1 LNFPILP
8 TFPISPSNANNAPTL
23 TLSATN
29 ARINNDSAVK
39 IFNNV
44 NAGGG
49 VSGNGVADT
58 GSSSII
64 KQIVFTVKAVKDF
77 ASEIVTIDGVSIPLV
92 NTPADVSFTNGGSY
106 FVTVIGSAVQV
117 TLKNLSL
124 STADDN
130 NQVNSLI
137 ESITYQNI
145 STTPTDGTRQILVSK
160 ITDGGVTSSPSNPYA
175 GSNYKDFGNTLLSN
189 VTVDTLAPNAPSTL
203 SVPENDN
210 GGISVAEASDGTMV
224 IVSLVDTMAAVNDV
238 ISVVI
243 DGASTLYTITQN
255 DIDAE
260 SASVSIPKSVLDL
273 AGYGSAQVTATIKDA
288 TSNVSQSSQPVTINV
303 IAPNALPTGEVT
315 ILGTPTQGQMLTA
328 TNNLADA
335 NGMGTVSYTWYA
347 DGAEISGA
355 TGNTFTLT
363 QAQVDK
369 KMTVTARYF
378 DGQNTAESVTS
389 SQTAKIANINDAPT
403 GVVTITGTATQGQVL
418 TASNTLAD
426 VDGLGTILYKW
437 YANGTEIS
445 GATAATYTLT
455 QAEVGKAITAK
466 ASYTDGG
473 NTVET
478 VSSSATAN
486 VANINDA
493 PTSVDKTVTINEDAS
508 QIFAVS
514 DFGFTDAA
522 GESDTLSAVI
532 ISTLPALGTLT
543 LNNVNV
549 VQGQRIPVA
558 TIPTLKYTPA
568 LNGNGLNY
576 ASIGF
581 KVQDNG
587 GTANGGVDTSVIANT
602 LTIHVTA
609 VNDAPVVVTTP
620 TTLTTLED
628 TATSFVINTQL
639 AGKVTDADGTALKA
653 IGIWQNTST
662 NGIWAYSTDGAV
674 TWTNFPSS
682 LTSTPNGTGVM
693 YLNATDSL
701 RFTPTANANG
711 TALGSLNYRAIDATF
726 GTFATGAI
734 VNTNANYGG
743 TGAVSLANGY
753 LNVDVTAVNEA
764 PILTTTSTRAYTEN
778 GAAAAINTV
787 ITVADLDNTTLASGT
802 VSISTGFAIGQDVL
816 SFTNVPATMG
826 NIAGSYNATTGVMTL
841 TSASST
847 ATIAQWQV
855 AMRAVSYSN
864 TSDAP
869 STAARTVSY
878 VINDGAA
885 NSTAV
890 TSTINVTAVND
901 APVLTTMSTLTYTE
915 NDAAAPINT
924 VLTVADDNTTLAS
937 GKVSITTGFVTGQDV
952 LSFTNVP
959 ATMGNIEGAYNATTG
974 VMTLTSASSTATVA
988 QWQVAM
994 RAVSYSN
1001 TSNTPTTAAR
1011 TVSYVINDGVVNST
1025 AFTSKINV
1033 MSVNDAPSA
1042 TSSTI
1047 TVLEDSSKTFAT
1059 SDFGF
1064 SDVDGNT
1071 LSAVIISTLP
1081 AAGTLTLNNVNVVQ
1095 GQRIPVAAIPTLKYT
1110 PALNVNGLN
1119 YASVGFNVQDNGGVA
1134 NGGIDTSVMA
1144 NTLIIHV
1151 TAVNDAPA
1159 GVNDSDNA
1167 IEASGVANATAGI
1180 NPSGNVLNNDTDVDN
1195 ATNTLTIKSIL
1206 KGMTGTATAVT
1217 ASTTSTNGTSIA
1229 GTYGTLVMGADGS
1242 YIYSVNQSNV
1252 TVQALNVGSA
1262 PLSDVFTYTV
1272 KDPLGLT
1279 STATI
1284 TVMVNGAND
1293 AAVIAGTSTATL
1305 TETNIAQST
1314 SGTLTITDVDSA
1326 TTFVAQTNVA
1336 GSNGYGKFSVTM
1348 AGAWTY
1354 TMNTAHD
1361 EFIAGQAYTDSLTV
1375 TSADGTSK
1383 LVTVTINGA
1392 DDAAYIS
1399 GTSTASLT
1407 ETDGIQTANGT
1418 VAVMDVDSAV
1428 NNTFVAQ
1435 TNVAKT
1441 YGNFTIST
1449 AGVWS
1454 YVMSSAHNEFVAG
1467 TNYTDSITVASV
1479 TGASKVITV
1488 TMVGTNDAAV
1498 IGGVN
1503 TASLTES
1510 NIVQSTGGTLTI
1522 SDVDSTAAFIAQT
1535 NIAGSNGYGTFT
1547 LSTTGVWTYSMNTA
1561 HDEFLLGQ
1569 VYTDS
1574 MTVKAV
1580 DGTTQLVT
1588 VSMTGTNDA
1597 PTLSYIDT
1605 GSSNIDAIT
1614 NSAAM
1619 SVSSLEAS
1627 ATWQYQ
1633 VDGGTWQTGTG
1644 TTFTMSE
1651 GTHDYNV
1658 RQKDTLNNVS
1668 ATTSKTV
1675 TLDTV
1680 APNAAGVTL
1689 ASDTGAS
1696 NTDGVTN
1703 NGTVNV
1709 SLSSDTNNWQYSTNG
1724 GTTWSNGTGTTF
1736 SLGAG
1741 TYAANSVQVQ
1751 AFDKAGNVALT
1762 KYAPALTVDKSA
1774 PTVSVAMGN
1783 TALPFGQSTT
1793 VNFNFSEAVYGFAN
1807 ADVSVSGGS
1816 LSNITGSG
1824 QSYSATFTA
1833 GYSYNAGSY
1842 VSVNANTY
1850 TDQAGNN
1857 GGSNSTGAFRVG
1869 PNVADVARNMSL
1881 YVGYYGHNGS
1891 DPYGY
1896 INIRLSGNN
1905 DLQGATVTLYDGWGH
1920 SWSRTVQ
1927 GAGGTT
1933 DFGQI
1938 TGTGDN
1944 VTRYHADI
1952 TYAGISASIGG
1963 GVAYE
1968 VTSRGLLNWGIFKCI
1983 SSDTAYSFCYTSPI
1997 VLDLNGDGVQTVD
2010 TAHGVRF
2017 DMAGDGMK
2025 ESIGWVDSHDA
2036 LLVRDINHDGQIND
2050 GTELFGSDSVLKNG
2064 EKAGDGWSALADVD
2078 SNGDGKIDAADA
2090 VFAEINVWVDAN
2102 SDGVAETGELRSLSD
2117 AGIQHIDVAH
2127 ATSNTTQNNNVLFG
2141 TGQFTFTDGTT
2152 AAMTDAWFDV
2162 GQTLSLDFTQVN
2174 GQPIDMTDGQAQTLQ
2189 INVQDLVAYTQI
2201 NGALQ
2206 ILGDAIDVVNIVN
2219 DGVAVVAQ
2227 SQIINDQI
2235 LNAYD
2240 VNQDGVSDLLILLA
2254 INQTSLFTVH

>member
-1 LNFPILP
+1 MNFPILP
-8 TFPISPSNANNAPTL
+8 TFAISPSNTNNAPTL

-29 ARINNDSAVK
+29 TRINNDSAVK

-124 STADDN
+124 STANDN

-175 GSNYKDFGNTLLSN
+175 GSNYKDFGNTLLSS

-210 GGISVAEASDGTMV
+210 GGISVAEAIDGTMV

-288 TSNVSQSSQPVTINV
+288 TNNVGQPSQPVTINV

-389 SQTAKIANINDAPT
+389 SQTAEIANINDAPV
-403 GVVTITGTATQGQVL
+403 GV
-418 TASNTLAD
+418 S
-426 VDGLGTILYKW
+426 
-437 YANGTEIS
+437 
-445 GATAATYTLT
+445 
-455 QAEVGKAITAK
+455 
-466 ASYTDGG
+466 
-473 NTVET
+473 
-478 VSSSATAN
+478 
-486 VANINDA
+486 
-493 PTSVDKTVTINEDAS
+493 
-508 QIFAVS
+508 
-514 DFGFTDAA
+514 
-522 GESDTLSAVI
+522 
-532 ISTLPALGTLT
+532 
-543 LNNVNV
+543 
-549 VQGQRIPVA
+549 
-558 TIPTLKYTPA
+558 
-568 LNGNGLNY
+568 
-576 ASIGF
+576 
-581 KVQDNG
+581 
-587 GTANGGVDTSVIANT
+587 
-602 LTIHVTA
+602 
-609 VNDAPVVVTTP
+609 
-620 TTLTTLED
+620 
-628 TATSFVINTQL
+628 
-639 AGKVTDADGTALKA
+639 
-653 IGIWQNTST
+653 
-662 NGIWAYSTDGAV
+662 
-674 TWTNFPSS
+674 
-682 LTSTPNGTGVM
+682 
-693 YLNATDSL
+693 
-701 RFTPTANANG
+701 
-711 TALGSLNYRAIDATF
+711 
-726 GTFATGAI
+726 
-734 VNTNANYGG
+734 
-743 TGAVSLANGY
+743 
-753 LNVDVTAVNEA
+753 
-764 PILTTTSTRAYTEN
+764 
-778 GAAAAINTV
+778 
-787 ITVADLDNTTLASGT
+787 
-802 VSISTGFAIGQDVL
+802 
-816 SFTNVPATMG
+816 
-826 NIAGSYNATTGVMTL
+826 
-841 TSASST
+841 
-847 ATIAQWQV
+847 
-855 AMRAVSYSN
+855 
-864 TSDAP
+864 
-869 STAARTVSY
+869 
-878 VINDGAA
+878 
-885 NSTAV
+885 
-890 TSTINVTAVND
+890 
-901 APVLTTMSTLTYTE
+901 
-915 NDAAAPINT
+915 
-924 VLTVADDNTTLAS
+924 
-937 GKVSITTGFVTGQDV
+937 
-952 LSFTNVP
+952 
-959 ATMGNIEGAYNATTG
+959 
-974 VMTLTSASSTATVA
+974 
-988 QWQVAM
+988 
-994 RAVSYSN
+994 
-1001 TSNTPTTAAR
+1001 
-1011 TVSYVINDGVVNST
+1011 
-1025 AFTSKINV
+1025 
-1033 MSVNDAPSA
+1033 
-1042 TSSTI
+1042 
-1047 TVLEDSSKTFAT
+1047 
-1059 SDFGF
+1059 
-1064 SDVDGNT
+1064 
-1071 LSAVIISTLP
+1071 
-1081 AAGTLTLNNVNVVQ
+1081 
-1095 GQRIPVAAIPTLKYT
+1095 
-1110 PALNVNGLN
+1110 
-1119 YASVGFNVQDNGGVA
+1119 
-1134 NGGIDTSVMA
+1134 
-1144 NTLIIHV
+1144 
-1151 TAVNDAPA
+1151 
-1159 GVNDSDNA
+1159 DSDNA

-1217 ASTTSTNGTSIA
+1217 VSTTSTNGTSIA

-1252 TVQALNVGSA
+1252 TVQALNIGSA

-1336 GSNGYGKFSVTM
+1336 GSNGYGKFSVTT

-1522 SDVDSTAAFIAQT
+1522 SDVDSTASFASYVT
-1535 NIAGSNGYGTFT
+1535 GSNGYGTFT

-1580 DGTTQLVT
+1580 DGTTKLVT

-1605 GSSNIDAIT
+1605 GSSNTDAIT

-1709 SLSSDTNNWQYSTNG
+1709 SLSSDTNNWQYSING

-1774 PTVSVAMGN
+1774 PTVSVAIGN

-1807 ADVSVSGGS
+1807 SDVSVSGGS

-1869 PNVADVARNMSL
+1869 PNVADIARNMSL

-1896 INIRLSGNN
+1896 IDIRLSGNN

-1968 VTSRGLLNWGIFKCI
+1968 VTSRGLFNWGIFKCI

-2010 TAHGVRF
+2010 TAHGVHF

-2050 GTELFGSDSVLKNG
+2050 GTELFGSESVLKNG

-2102 SDGVAETGELRSLSD
+2102 SDGLAETGELRSLSD
-2117 AGIQHIDVAH
+2117 AGIQHIDLAH

-2206 ILGDAIDVVNIVN
+2206 ISCDAIDAVNIVN

>member
-1 LNFPILP
+1 MPN
-8 TFPISPSNANNAPTL
+8 FPISPSNTNNAPTL

-29 ARINNDSAVK
+29 TRINNDSAVK

-224 IVSLVDTMAAVNDV
+224 IVSLVGTMAAVNDV

-288 TSNVSQSSQPVTINV
+288 TSNVSQASQPVTINV

-315 ILGTPTQGQMLTA
+315 ILGTPTQGQILTA

-403 GVVTITGTATQGQVL
+403 GLVTITGTATQGQIL

-426 VDGLGTILYKW
+426 VDGLGTISYKW
-437 YANGTEIS
+437 YANGTEIT
-445 GATAATYTLT
+445 GATANTFTLT
-455 QAEVGKAITAK
+455 QAQVGKAITAK

-514 DFGFTDAA
+514 DFGLTDAA

-549 VQGQRIPVA
+549 VQGQRIPIA

-802 VSISTGFAIGQDVL
+802 VSISTGFALGQDVL

-864 TSDAP
+864 TS
-869 STAARTVSY
+869 
-878 VINDGAA
+878 
-885 NSTAV
+885 
-890 TSTINVTAVND
+890 
-901 APVLTTMSTLTYTE
+901 
-915 NDAAAPINT
+915 
-924 VLTVADDNTTLAS
+924 
-937 GKVSITTGFVTGQDV
+937 
-952 LSFTNVP
+952 
-959 ATMGNIEGAYNATTG
+959 
-974 VMTLTSASSTATVA
+974 
-988 QWQVAM
+988 
-994 RAVSYSN
+994 
-1001 TSNTPTTAAR
+1001 NTPTTAAR

-1025 AFTSKINV
+1025 AFTSTINV
-1033 MSVNDAPSA
+1033 MPVNDAPSA

-1047 TVLEDSSKTFAT
+1047 TVLEDSSKTFAA

-1095 GQRIPVAAIPTLKYT
+1095 GQRIPVATIPTLKYT
-1110 PALNVNGLN
+1110 PALNMNGLN

-1134 NGGIDTSVMA
+1134 NGGIDTSVTA

-1151 TAVNDAPA
+1151 TAVNDAPV

-1336 GSNGYGKFSVTM
+1336 GSNGYGKFSVTT

-1375 TSADGTSK
+1375 TSEDGTSK
-1383 LVTVTINGA
+1383 LLTVTINGA

-1454 YVMSSAHNEFVAG
+1454 YVMSSAHNEFVEG

-1522 SDVDSTAAFIAQT
+1522 SDVDSTASFASYVT
-1535 NIAGSNGYGTFT
+1535 GSNGYGTFT

-1580 DGTTQLVT
+1580 DGTTKLVT

-1605 GSSNIDAIT
+1605 GSSNTDAIT

-1633 VDGGTWQTGTG
+1633 VDGGIWQTGTG

-1696 NTDGVTN
+1696 NTDGATN

-1857 GGSNSTGAFRVG
+1857 GGANSTGAFRVG
-1869 PNVADVARNMSL
+1869 PNVTDVARNMSL

-1896 INIRLSGNN
+1896 IDIRLSGNN

-1968 VTSRGLLNWGIFKCI
+1968 VTSRGLFNWGIFKCI

-2010 TAHGVRF
+2010 IAHGVQF

-2050 GTELFGSDSVLKNG
+2050 GTELFGSESVLKNG

-2090 VFAEINVWVDAN
+2090 VFAEIKVWVDAN

-2189 INVQDLVAYTQI
+2189 LNVQDLLAYTQL

-2206 ILGDAIDVVNIVN
+2206 ILGDAIDAVNIVN

-2227 SQIINDQI
+2227 SQIINNQI

-2240 VNQDGVSDLLILLA
+2240 VNQDGVNDLLILLA

>member
-1 LNFPILP
+1 MPN
-8 TFPISPSNANNAPTL
+8 FPISPSNTNNAPTL

-29 ARINNDSAVK
+29 TRINNDSAVK

-224 IVSLVDTMAAVNDV
+224 IVSLVGTMAAVNDV

-288 TSNVSQSSQPVTINV
+288 TSNVSQASQPVTINV

-315 ILGTPTQGQMLTA
+315 ILGTPTQGQILTA

-389 SQTAKIANINDAPT
+389 SQTAKVANINDAPT
-403 GVVTITGTATQGQVL
+403 GLVTITGTATQGQVL

-426 VDGLGTILYKW
+426 VDGLGTVSYKW

-514 DFGFTDAA
+514 DFGLTDAA

-549 VQGQRIPVA
+549 VQGQRIPIA

-602 LTIHVTA
+602 LTIHVTP

-802 VSISTGFAIGQDVL
+802 VSISTGFALGQDVL

-847 ATIAQWQV
+847 ATI
-855 AMRAVSYSN
+855 
-864 TSDAP
+864 
-869 STAARTVSY
+869 
-878 VINDGAA
+878 
-885 NSTAV
+885 
-890 TSTINVTAVND
+890 
-901 APVLTTMSTLTYTE
+901 
-915 NDAAAPINT
+915 
-924 VLTVADDNTTLAS
+924 
-937 GKVSITTGFVTGQDV
+937 
-952 LSFTNVP
+952 
-959 ATMGNIEGAYNATTG
+959 
-974 VMTLTSASSTATVA
+974 A

-1047 TVLEDSSKTFAT
+1047 TVLEDSSKTFAA

-1095 GQRIPVAAIPTLKYT
+1095 GQRIPVATIPTLKYT
-1110 PALNVNGLN
+1110 PALNMNGLN

-1134 NGGIDTSVMA
+1134 NGGIDTSVTA

-1151 TAVNDAPA
+1151 TAVNDAPV

-1336 GSNGYGKFSVTM
+1336 GSNGYGKFSVTT

-1454 YVMSSAHNEFVAG
+1454 YVMSSAHNEFVEG

-1522 SDVDSTAAFIAQT
+1522 SDVDSTASFASYVT
-1535 NIAGSNGYGTFT
+1535 GSNGYGTFT

-1580 DGTTQLVT
+1580 DGTTKLVT

-1605 GSSNIDAIT
+1605 GSSNTDAIT

-1696 NTDGVTN
+1696 NTDGATN

-1774 PTVSVAMGN
+1774 PTVSVAIGN

-1896 INIRLSGNN
+1896 IDIRLSGNN

-1968 VTSRGLLNWGIFKCI
+1968 VTSRGLFNWGIFKCI

-2010 TAHGVRF
+2010 TAHGVQF

-2050 GTELFGSDSVLKNG
+2050 GTELFGSESVLKNG

-2090 VFAEINVWVDAN
+2090 VFAEIKVWVDAN

-2189 INVQDLVAYTQI
+2189 LNVQDLLAYTQL

-2206 ILGDAIDVVNIVN
+2206 ILGDAIDAVNIVN

-2227 SQIINDQI
+2227 SQIINNQI

-2240 VNQDGVSDLLILLA
+2240 VNQDGVNDLLILLA